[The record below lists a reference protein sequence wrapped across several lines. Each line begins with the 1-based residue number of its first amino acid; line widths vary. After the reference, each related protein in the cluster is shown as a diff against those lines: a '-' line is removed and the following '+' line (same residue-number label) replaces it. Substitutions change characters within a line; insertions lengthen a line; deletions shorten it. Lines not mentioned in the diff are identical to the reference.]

1 MLLVWA
7 WMCCRTRWMSSVL
20 VRSICSSVSLGE
32 QLRRSSWAPGLC
44 RSSTLANTR
53 KPMMSKCR
61 AVACPKPESHPER
74 DRKSLA
80 VASDSHCLSP
90 ALKDALALP
99 LRNPRNQTPT
109 PNISFPSLRTTLAL
123 HPAVAPDSPGRAL
136 VPGTRNCCFL
146 SLPGGRKHSLYLQ
159 PGRPERLPDLRC
171 R

>member
-1 MLLVWA
+1 
-7 WMCCRTRWMSSVL
+7 MCCRTRWISSVL

-74 DRKSLA
+74 DGKSLA
-80 VASDSHCLSP
+80 VANDRHCLSP
-90 ALKDALALP
+90 APKDPLALP
-99 LRNPRNQTPT
+99 VRHQEPNIYPR
-109 PNISFPSLRTTLAL
+109 ISFPLLRTTLAP
-123 HPAVAPDSPGRAL
+123 HSPVAPDSPGCDLAL
-136 VPGTRNCCFL
+136 GHLQVTELLFSFL
-146 SLPGGRKHSLYLQ
+146 REEENTPFICNPIAPEHLPG
-159 PGRPERLPDLRC
+159 LRC